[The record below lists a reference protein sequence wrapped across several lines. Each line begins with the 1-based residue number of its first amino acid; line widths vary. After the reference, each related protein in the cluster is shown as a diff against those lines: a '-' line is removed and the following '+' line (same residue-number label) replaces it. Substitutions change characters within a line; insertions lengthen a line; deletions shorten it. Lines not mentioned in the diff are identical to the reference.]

1 MYLSW
6 EGERWFC
13 KGYIP
18 RCGVDTFSG
27 MTGDGY
33 LANIINNASSVV
45 LNPVRYILVLCE
57 IKGAAISF
65 SMSFAIENFFFFFI
79 WLTSILVHFVAAF
92 RYLFLYFYFFFV
104 PIDLQYIVDYYTSV
118 YFEKYIQ
125 DALHFFG
132 HVK

>member
-6 EGERWFC
+6 EGERSFC

-33 LANIINNASSVV
+33 LANIINNAYSVV

-65 SMSFAIENFFFFFI
+65 SMSFAIENFFFFF

-92 RYLFLYFYFFFV
+92 RYLFLYFYFFC
-104 PIDLQYIVDYYTSV
+104 PDHL
-118 YFEKYIQ
+118 
-125 DALHFFG
+125 LL
-132 HVK
+132 